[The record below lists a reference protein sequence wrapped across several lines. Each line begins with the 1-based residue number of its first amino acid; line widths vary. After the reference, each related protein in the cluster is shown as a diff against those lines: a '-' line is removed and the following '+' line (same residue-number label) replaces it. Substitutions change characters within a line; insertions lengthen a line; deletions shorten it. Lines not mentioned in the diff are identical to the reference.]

1 MIDLA
6 TAVRDKDP
14 KGRLLLLCLDPRDTV
29 KETAPQAVAGRVVDT
44 FDVTVSG
51 ERVKIYAIS
60 GNIADELA
68 AIAEGFGDKSLA
80 SAATGVAQVPPEDGR
95 RTFVAYRT
103 MSEDAERT
111 AREAPK
117 AAPVQDLYAA

>member
-6 TAVRDKDP
+6 TAVSDNDP
-14 KGRLLLLCLDPRDTV
+14 TGRLLLLRLTPRDAIT
-29 KETAPQAVAGRVVDT
+29 ETAPQAVAGRVVDT

-51 ERVKIYAIS
+51 ERAKVYAIS

-68 AIAEGFGDKSLA
+68 AIAEGFADKSLA
-80 SAATGVAQVPPEDGR
+80 SAAMGVVQVPHEDGR

-103 MSEDAERT
+103 MSEDAERP
-111 AREAPK
+111 AREVPK